1 MAINEEHCFVY
12 MTFFSHR
19 HEPLLPEAGIRRRSG
34 DHKVPLQRY
43 IPIEYFCLRT
53 GIIRD
58 LKNHGNKTKYL
69 LMNVILVLFLTYLK
83 VVTRILAT
91 V

>member
-1 MAINEEHCFVY
+1 MATNEEHCFLY
-12 MTFFSHR
+12 MKFFSHR

-43 IPIEYFCLRT
+43 IPTKNLCVRTEIMKDLEDFEDIFCR
-53 GIIRD
+53 I
-58 LKNHGNKTKYL
+58 
-69 LMNVILVLFLTYLK
+69 LFLYVHLNYLK
-83 VVTRILAT
+83 VVTRVLAT